1 MFQTLIFENWGALG
15 LLGVSLA
22 FGLTLYA
29 FVAGLSYYWLFVRAS
44 VRHAPDCIP
53 GWRENRKAIRW
64 SMLNIFGNA
73 LLILPIQLLIV
84 FGHSRLYGP
93 ALERGWGWAAVATV
107 GAILFAESCIYWIH
121 RALHTPALFRWLHR
135 PHHRFRLP
143 TPFVSYAFHP
153 LDSFAQSLPY
163 HAYMFLVPM
172 PEAAYLALIGFA
184 SVWTLLIHD
193 QSAWVAPKFINNAG
207 CHTVHHWHYQY
218 NYGNYFTFWDR
229 IAGTY
234 FNPNGLPARFV
245 AAKYDEQ
252 RQQYASGTA
261 NDQLDLNSLIVPGT
275 LDISG

>member
-1 MFQTLIFENWGALG
+1 MHQTASPAGAKTGRLSAG
-15 LLGVSLA
+15 PCSTSSATRCSSCRSSFSLSSAIAAFTDRPSNAGGGGRRLQRSAPSCLLRAASTGSTARCTRLLCSDGCTA
-22 FGLTLYA
+22 PTTASGCRRP
-29 FVAGLSYYWLFVRAS
+29 LSAMPS
-44 VRHAPDCIP
+44 I
-53 GWRENRKAIRW
+53 
-64 SMLNIFGNA
+64 
-73 LLILPIQLLIV
+73 
-84 FGHSRLYGP
+84 
-93 ALERGWGWAAVATV
+93 
-107 GAILFAESCIYWIH
+107 
-121 RALHTPALFRWLHR
+121 
-135 PHHRFRLP
+135 
-143 TPFVSYAFHP
+143 P